1 MGAGFTAGRNAA
13 RNYHISLLKKYF
25 PLAKKVLC
33 VGARHDSEVESF
45 LDHGYH
51 AIGIDRENPR
61 ASDTHKIQ
69 VLDAN
74 HMNKS
79 FKENSFDIVYASHV
93 LSDLE
98 NLQNI
103 LKNIRFV
110 AQSGCFIVMR
120 LYDKDGNNDPTIDLN
135 HIKVKEKLVDISD
148 GFENMTNLDLWA
160 QVCQGSDFTSN
171 LSPTTKLD
179 RLFQELGGKVIH
191 LAKVKEV
198 ILHST
203 PTRYEK
209 EVIVIFSWKD

>member
-1 MGAGFTAGRNAA
+1 MGASFTSGRNEA

-51 AIGIDRENPR
+51 AIGIDREDPR

-110 AQSGCFIVMR
+110 SRLGCFVVMR
-120 LYDKDGNNDPTIDLN
+120 LYDKDGNNDSINDLN
-135 HIKVKEKLVDISD
+135 HIILEGELIDILGGLESAH
-148 GFENMTNLDLWA
+148 WS
-160 QVCQGSDFTSN
+160 QVCQTNDFT
-171 LSPTTKLD
+171 TTISD
-179 RLFQELGGKVIH
+179 RLFQALGGKVIH
-191 LAKVKEV
+191 LKRRSEHV
-198 ILHST
+198 LHTT
-203 PTRYEK
+203 PPRSEK
-209 EVIVIFSWKD
+209 EIIIIFSWKD